1 MPRNTDGTLSGKPR
15 RKRTNSAETHRLHAA
30 RRFMAEYGARAL
42 DQRTRAARSL
52 AAWRDAIVTD
62 LGGEE
67 NVSAQRHALLDL
79 AVKTKL
85 LLDGLDVWLLNLDS
99 LVNEKGKA
107 ADVLHVRMRLSDS
120 LAKHLGQLG
129 LERVAV
135 EGTDLTAYVQE
146 KYGQGKGDGKREDN
160 V

>member
-15 RKRTNSAETHRLHAA
+15 RKRTNSAETHGLHAA
-30 RRFMAEYGARAL
+30 QRFMAEYGARAL
-42 DQRTRAARSL
+42 DRRTRAARSL
-52 AAWRDAIVTD
+52 AAWHDAIVTD

-85 LLDGLDVWLLNLDS
+85 LLDGLDVWLLNLGS

-107 ADVLHVRMRLSDS
+107 TDVLHVRMRLSDS
-120 LAKHLGQLG
+120 LAKYLGQLG
-129 LERVAV
+129 LERRPADAH
-135 EGTDLTAYVQE
+135 DLDSYVRDT
-146 KYGQGKGDGKREDN
+146 YGDRGDTE
-160 V
+160 